1 MEPAR
6 QDDSAYQRTLARVR
20 GRSIWW
26 FVALA
31 VLMAFVPV
39 STPVLIG
46 VYALMAVAFWIPL
59 LGLSARSFRRGYRED
74 PRR

>member
-1 MEPAR
+1 LPLSERAA
-6 QDDSAYQRTLARVR
+6 QALARVR

-31 VLMAFVPV
+31 VLLALLPV

-59 LGLSARSFRRGYRED
+59 LRNAGRAFRRGYRDDRED
-74 PRR
+74 RD

>member
-1 MEPAR
+1 MTVPETT
-6 QDDSAYQRTLARVR
+6 YQRALARVR
-20 GRSIWW
+20 SRSIWW

-31 VLMAFVPV
+31 VLLAVLPV

-59 LGLSARSFRRGYRED
+59 LTRSGREFRKGYRGD
-74 PRR
+74 RR

>member
-6 QDDSAYQRTLARVR
+6 QDSTYHRAIARVR

-31 VLMAFVPV
+31 VLMAFIPV
-39 STPVLIG
+39 STPVLVGI
-46 VYALMAVAFWIPL
+46 YALMAVAFWIPL
-59 LGLSARSFRRGYRED
+59 LATSGRAFKRGYRED
-74 PRR
+74 PRRR

>member
-1 MEPAR
+1 MPV
-6 QDDSAYQRTLARVR
+6 SPRTAQILARVR

-31 VLMAFVPV
+31 LLLAFLPV

-59 LGLSARSFRRGYRED
+59 LRSAGTAFRRGYRD
-74 PRR
+74 DDQD